1 MKRLCAFFLMF
12 SLCLL
17 QAFAE
22 SDNQFCLVTN
32 ASQLHVGDEVVIV
45 SRDYCAAISKY
56 EASPYIKSCHV
67 DVLQNGVAVEV
78 NNDSVAVFVMEK
90 SGSSWS
96 FNNEEKGWLWASSRV
111 SYELSFSSDK
121 PKAKSNLAEVM
132 VNADGNAIIEFGVKN
147 YKYLKYNPKGKFG
160 CYMYDDSQEHVQ
172 IYRRVRRMA
181 SLTLSEE
188 ADNTPALKEA
198 SGCLVESVCL
208 ERTFV
213 ADGGFYSLCLPF
225 SLNYDDLS
233 QSLPGVAV
241 MRLARAL
248 SKEAGKV
255 EFSFSRVREII
266 AGEPYI
272 IKVEGGDIID
282 PVFFNREIEA
292 SEPKVVTVSVNDNS
306 YDFKGTFSP
315 KNLPANGITRFISS
329 DGTRLVTPNGEGSL
343 KAMRAYFVLPDV
355 KFSTGL
361 AGSAAQKVYSVS
373 VETSI
378 DAPTVTV
385 KPTDAYDLSG
395 RKTSSRSKGI
405 IIVDGKKILNKQ

>member
-1 MKRLCAFFLMF
+1 MKRLYAFFLMF

-22 SDNQFCLVTN
+22 SSNQFCLVTN

-45 SRDYCAAISKY
+45 SRNHCIAISKY

-67 DVLQNGVAVEV
+67 DVLQNGAAVEV

-96 FNNEEKGWLWASSRV
+96 FKNEDKGWLWASARV

-121 PKAKSNLAEVM
+121 PKAKSNMAEIM

-188 ADNTPALKEA
+188 ADNIPALKEA
-198 SGCLVESVCL
+198 SGCLVESVRL

-225 SLNYDDLS
+225 SLNSDDLS

-241 MRLARAL
+241 MRLVRAI
-248 SKEAGKV
+248 SKESDKV

-282 PVFFNREIEA
+282 PVFLNREIEA
-292 SEPKVVTVSVNDNS
+292 AEPKVVTVSVNDNS

-329 DGTRLVTPNGEGSL
+329 DGMRLVTPNGEGSL

>member
-1 MKRLCAFFLMF
+1 MKRLYAFFLMF
-12 SLCLL
+12 SLCFLH
-17 QAFAE
+17 AFAE
-22 SDNQFCLVTN
+22 SDNQFSLVTSV
-32 ASQLHVGDEVVIV
+32 SQLHVGDEVVIV
-45 SRDYCAAISKY
+45 SRNHCAAISKY

-67 DVLQNGVAVEV
+67 DVLQNGAAVEV
-78 NNDSVAVFVMEK
+78 NNDSVAVFVVEQG
-90 SGSSWS
+90 GSSWS
-96 FNNEEKGWLWASSRV
+96 FKNEEKGWLWASTRV

-121 PKAKSNLAEVM
+121 PKAKSNMAEVM

-160 CYMYDDSQEHVQ
+160 CYLYDDSQEHVQ

-181 SLTLSEE
+181 SLTLSED
-188 ADNTPALKEA
+188 ADNMPTLKEA

-225 SLNYDDLS
+225 SLNSDDLRE
-233 QSLPGVAV
+233 SLPGVAV
-241 MRLARAL
+241 MRLVRVI
-248 SKEAGKV
+248 SKESDKV

-282 PVFFNREIEA
+282 PVFLNREIEA
-292 SEPKVVTVSVNDNS
+292 AEPKVVTVSVNDDS
-306 YDFKGTFSP
+306 YDFKGIFSP
-315 KNLPANGITRFISS
+315 KTLPANGITRFVSS
-329 DGTRLVTPNGEGSL
+329 DGTRLVTPNREGSL

-355 KFSTGL
+355 NFSTGL
-361 AGSAAQKVYSVS
+361 AGSAAQNVYSVS

-378 DAPTVTV
+378 DAPTITS
-385 KPTDAYDLSG
+385 KPTVAYDLSG
-395 RKTSSRSKGI
+395 RKATSRSKGI

>member
-1 MKRLCAFFLMF
+1 MKRLYALFLMF

-22 SDNQFCLVTN
+22 SGNQFCLVTN
-32 ASQLHVGDEVVIV
+32 VSQLHVGDEVVIV
-45 SRDYCAAISKY
+45 SRDYYAAISKY

-67 DVLQNGVAVEV
+67 DVLQNGAAVEV

-160 CYMYDDSQEHVQ
+160 CYLYDDSQEHIQ

-181 SLTLSEE
+181 SLTLSED

-225 SLNYDDLS
+225 SLNSDDLS

-241 MRLARAL
+241 MRLVRAI
-248 SKEAGKV
+248 SKESDKV

-282 PVFFNREIEA
+282 PVFLNREIEA
-292 SEPKVVTVSVNDNS
+292 AEPKVVTVNANYNS
-306 YDFKGTFSP
+306 YSFHGTFSP
-315 KNLPANGITRFISS
+315 VLLKANGSTRFISS
-329 DGTRLVTPNGEGSL
+329 DGTRLVTPNGEGL
-343 KAMRAYFVLPDV
+343 FKAMRAYFVLPDV
-355 KFSTGL
+355 KSSTTLTG
-361 AGSAAQKVYSVS
+361 AAAQNVYSVN

-378 DAPTVTV
+378 DAPTITSNPTV
-385 KPTDAYDLSG
+385 AYDLSG
-395 RKTSSRSKGI
+395 RKTSLHSKGI
-405 IIVDGKKILNKQ
+405 IIVDGKKILNKL

>member
-1 MKRLCAFFLMF
+1 MKRLYAFFLMF

-22 SDNQFCLVTN
+22 SDNRFCLVTSV
-32 ASQLHVGDEVVIV
+32 SQLHVGDEVVIV
-45 SRDYCAAISKY
+45 SRNHCAAISKY

-67 DVLQNGVAVEV
+67 DVLQNGAAVEV

-96 FNNEEKGWLWASSRV
+96 FKNEDKGWLWASSRV

-121 PKAKSNLAEVM
+121 PKAKSNMAEVM

-225 SLNYDDLS
+225 SLNSDDLS
-233 QSLPGVAV
+233 RSLPGVAV

-248 SKEAGKV
+248 SKEADKV

-282 PVFFNREIEA
+282 PVFFDREIEA
-292 SEPKVVTVSVNDNS
+292 AEPKVVTVSVNDDS

-329 DGTRLVTPNGEGSL
+329 DGTRLVTPNSEGSL

-378 DAPTVTV
+378 DAPTITSDSTV
-385 KPTDAYDLSG
+385 AYDLSG
-395 RKTSSRSKGI
+395 RKTSLRSKGI

>member
-1 MKRLCAFFLMF
+1 MKRLYALFLMF

-22 SDNQFCLVTN
+22 SDNQFCLVTSV
-32 ASQLHVGDEVVIV
+32 SQLHVGDEVVIV
-45 SRDYCAAISKY
+45 SSNHCAAISKY
-56 EASPYIKSCHV
+56 EASSYIKSCHV
-67 DVLQNGVAVEV
+67 DVLQNGAVVEV

-96 FNNEEKGWLWASSRV
+96 FKNEEKGWLWASARV

-121 PKAKSNLAEVM
+121 PNAKSNMAEIM

-188 ADNTPALKEA
+188 VDNTPALKEA
-198 SGCLVESVCL
+198 SDCLVESVCL

-241 MRLARAL
+241 MRLVRAIG
-248 SKEAGKV
+248 KEADKV

-266 AGEPYI
+266 AGEPYL

-282 PVFFNREIEA
+282 PVFFNREIDA
-292 SEPKVVTVSVNDNS
+292 AEPKVVTVSVNDDS

-315 KNLPANGITRFISS
+315 KTLPANGITRFISS

-361 AGSAAQKVYSVS
+361 AGSAAQNVYSVS

-378 DAPTVTV
+378 DAPTITSDS
-385 KPTDAYDLSG
+385 TGAYDLSG

>member
-1 MKRLCAFFLMF
+1 MKRLYALFLIF

-22 SDNQFCLVTN
+22 SDNQFCLVTSV
-32 ASQLHVGDEVVIV
+32 SQLHVGDEVVIV
-45 SRDYCAAISKY
+45 SRNHCAAISKY
-56 EASPYIKSCHV
+56 EASSYIKSCHV
-67 DVLQNGVAVEV
+67 DVLQNGAAVEV

-96 FNNEEKGWLWASSRV
+96 FNNEEKGWLWASARV

-121 PKAKSNLAEVM
+121 PNAKSNMAEIM

-160 CYMYDDSQEHVQ
+160 CYLYDDSQEHVQ

-198 SGCLVESVCL
+198 SGCLVESVRL

-225 SLNYDDLS
+225 SLNSDDLS

-241 MRLARAL
+241 MRLVRAI
-248 SKEAGKV
+248 SKESDKV

-292 SEPKVVTVSVNDNS
+292 AEPKVVTVSVNDNS

-385 KPTDAYDLSG
+385 KPTDVYDLSG
-395 RKTSSRSKGI
+395 RKTSLRSKGI

>member
-1 MKRLCAFFLMF
+1 MKRLYAFFLMF

-45 SRDYCAAISKY
+45 SRNHCIAISKY

-67 DVLQNGVAVEV
+67 DVLQNGAAVEV

-96 FNNEEKGWLWASSRV
+96 FKNEDKGWLWASARV

-121 PKAKSNLAEVM
+121 PKAKSNMAEVM

-172 IYRRVRRMA
+172 IYRRVRRTA

-248 SKEAGKV
+248 SKEADKV

-282 PVFFNREIEA
+282 PVFLNREIEA
-292 SEPKVVTVSVNDNS
+292 AEPKVVTVSVNDNS

-361 AGSAAQKVYSVS
+361 AGSAAQNVYSVS

-378 DAPTVTV
+378 DAPTITSDSIV
-385 KPTDAYDLSG
+385 AYDLSG
-395 RKTSSRSKGI
+395 RKTSLRSKGI

>member
-1 MKRLCAFFLMF
+1 MKRLYALFLMF

-45 SRDYCAAISKY
+45 SRNHCAAISKY

-67 DVLQNGVAVEV
+67 DVLQNGAVVEV

-96 FNNEEKGWLWASSRV
+96 FKNEEKGWLWASSRV
-111 SYELSFSSDK
+111 SYELSFSSDN
-121 PKAKSNLAEVM
+121 PKAKSNMAEVM

-160 CYMYDDSQEHVQ
+160 CYLYDDSQEHIQ

-181 SLTLSEE
+181 SLTLSED

-241 MRLARAL
+241 MRLARAI
-248 SKEAGKV
+248 SKEADKV

-272 IKVEGGDIID
+272 IKLEGGDITD
-282 PVFFNREIEA
+282 PVFLNREIEA
-292 SEPKVVTVSVNDNS
+292 AEPKVVTVSVNNDS

-315 KNLPANGITRFISS
+315 KTLPANGITRFISS
-329 DGTRLVTPNGEGSL
+329 DGTRLVTPNGEGQL

-378 DAPTVTV
+378 GAPTITSDPTV
-385 KPTDAYDLSG
+385 AYDLSG

>member
-1 MKRLCAFFLMF
+1 MKRLYALFLMF

-45 SRDYCAAISKY
+45 SRNHCAAISKY
-56 EASPYIKSCHV
+56 EASSYIKSCHV
-67 DVLQNGVAVEV
+67 DVLQNGAAVEV

-96 FNNEEKGWLWASSRV
+96 FKNEEKGWLWASSRV
-111 SYELSFSSDK
+111 SYELSFSSDN
-121 PKAKSNLAEVM
+121 PKAKSNMAEVM
-132 VNADGNAIIEFGVKN
+132 VNADGNAIIEFGVKT

-233 QSLPGVAV
+233 RSLPGVAV
-241 MRLARAL
+241 MRLARAN
-248 SKEAGKV
+248 SKEADKV

-282 PVFFNREIEA
+282 PVFFNSEIKA
-292 SEPKVVTVSVNDNS
+292 AEPKVVTVSVNDDS

-315 KNLPANGITRFISS
+315 KTLPANGITRFISS

-378 DAPTVTV
+378 DAPTITSDPTV
-385 KPTDAYDLSG
+385 AYDLSG

>member
-1 MKRLCAFFLMF
+1 MKRLYAFFLMF

-45 SRDYCAAISKY
+45 SRNHCAAISKY

-67 DVLQNGVAVEV
+67 DVLQNGAAVGV

-96 FNNEEKGWLWASSRV
+96 FKNEEKGWLWASSRV

-121 PKAKSNLAEVM
+121 PKAKSNMAEIM

-181 SLTLSEE
+181 SLTLSED

-198 SGCLVESVCL
+198 SGCLVESVRL

-225 SLNYDDLS
+225 SLNSDDLS

-248 SKEAGKV
+248 SKESDKV

-282 PVFFNREIEA
+282 PVFLNREIEA
-292 SEPKVVTVSVNDNS
+292 AEPKVVTVSVNDNS

-373 VETSI
+373 VETFI

>member
-1 MKRLCAFFLMF
+1 MKRLYALFLMF

-45 SRDYCAAISKY
+45 SRNHCAAISKY

-67 DVLQNGVAVEV
+67 DVLQNGAAVEV

-160 CYMYDDSQEHVQ
+160 CYLYDDSQEHIQ

-181 SLTLSEE
+181 SLMLSED
-188 ADNTPALKEA
+188 ADNMPTLNEA
-198 SGCLVESVCL
+198 SGCLVERVCL

-225 SLNYDDLS
+225 SLNYDALS

-241 MRLARAL
+241 MRLVRAI
-248 SKEAGKV
+248 SKEADKV

-292 SEPKVVTVSVNDNS
+292 AEPKVVTVSVNDDS

-315 KNLPANGITRFISS
+315 KTLPANGITRFVSS
-329 DGTRLVTPNGEGSL
+329 DGTRLVTPNGEGQL

-361 AGSAAQKVYSVS
+361 AGSAAQNVYSVS

-378 DAPTVTV
+378 DAPTITSDSTV
-385 KPTDAYDLSG
+385 AYDLSG

>member
-1 MKRLCAFFLMF
+1 MKRLYAFFLMF

-22 SDNQFCLVTN
+22 SDNRFCLVTN

-45 SRDYCAAISKY
+45 SRNHCAAISKY

-67 DVLQNGVAVEV
+67 DVLQNGAAVEV

-96 FNNEEKGWLWASSRV
+96 FKNEDKGWLWASARV
-111 SYELSFSSDK
+111 SYELSFSSNK
-121 PKAKSNLAEVM
+121 PKAKSNMAEIM
-132 VNADGNAIIEFGVKN
+132 VNADGNAIIEFGVKT

-225 SLNYDDLS
+225 SLNSDDLS
-233 QSLPGVAV
+233 RSLPGVAV

-248 SKEAGKV
+248 SKEADKV

-272 IKVEGGDIID
+272 IKVEDGDIID
-282 PVFFNREIEA
+282 PVFFNREIETA
-292 SEPKVVTVSVNDNS
+292 EPKVVTVSVNDNS

-315 KNLPANGITRFISS
+315 KNLPANGITRFVSS

-378 DAPTVTV
+378 DAPTITSDSTV
-385 KPTDAYDLSG
+385 AYDLSG
-395 RKTSSRSKGI
+395 RKTSLRSKGI
-405 IIVDGKKILNKQ
+405 IIVDGKKVLNKQ

>member
-1 MKRLCAFFLMF
+1 MKRLYALFLMF

-32 ASQLHVGDEVVIV
+32 ASQFHVGDEVVIV
-45 SRDYCAAISKY
+45 SRNHCAAISKY

-67 DVLQNGVAVEV
+67 DVLQNGAAVEV

-96 FNNEEKGWLWASSRV
+96 FKNEEKGWLWASSRV

-121 PKAKSNLAEVM
+121 PKAKSNMAEIM

-225 SLNYDDLS
+225 SLNSDDLS
-233 QSLPGVAV
+233 RSLPGVAV

-248 SKEAGKV
+248 SKEADKV

-272 IKVEGGDIID
+272 IKVEGGDIIA
-282 PVFFNREIEA
+282 PVFLNREIEA
-292 SEPKVVTVSVNDNS
+292 AEPKVVTVSVNDNS

-315 KNLPANGITRFISS
+315 KTLPANGITRFISS

-378 DAPTVTV
+378 DAPTITSDSTV
-385 KPTDAYDLSG
+385 AYDLSG
-395 RKTSSRSKGI
+395 RKTSLRSKGI

>member
-1 MKRLCAFFLMF
+1 MKRLYAFFLMF

-22 SDNQFCLVTN
+22 SDNQFYLVTN

-45 SRDYCAAISKY
+45 SRNHCAAISKY

-67 DVLQNGVAVEV
+67 DVLQNGAAVEV

-96 FNNEEKGWLWASSRV
+96 FKNEEKGWLWASSRV

-121 PKAKSNLAEVM
+121 PKSNMAEVM

-160 CYMYDDSQEHVQ
+160 CYLYDDSQEHIQ
-172 IYRRVRRMA
+172 IYRRVRRIA
-181 SLTLSEE
+181 SLTLSED

-198 SGCLVESVCL
+198 SGCLVESVRL

-225 SLNYDDLS
+225 SLNSDDLS

-241 MRLARAL
+241 MRLVRAI
-248 SKEAGKV
+248 SKEADKV

-292 SEPKVVTVSVNDNS
+292 AEPKVVTVSVNDNS

-315 KNLPANGITRFISS
+315 KNLPANGITRFVSS

-361 AGSAAQKVYSVS
+361 AGSAAQNVYSVS

-378 DAPTVTV
+378 DAPTITSNPTV
-385 KPTDAYDLSG
+385 AYDLSG
-395 RKTSSRSKGI
+395 IKTSLHSKGI
-405 IIVDGKKILNKQ
+405 VIVDGKKILNKQ